1 MRLKEG
7 GNDLAVLIEGLIIL
21 RENSPVVV
29 CDGRLVCRDGIGETV
44 YDPGC
49 GTGGFLAQSYEYM
62 KVRAKSAVD
71 LATLKQRTFYGRE
84 KDTLIYP
91 IALLNLVL
99 HGIDEPRIW
108 HGNTL
113 SKTPVSEALFQGT
126 PAFFDVVLMNPPFGG
141 KEGKEAQTVE
151 EICRAEK
158 KKHGVTL
165 KALEAWNAKAR
176 EAREALAK
184 AETIE
189 NAAFDLKAVNPNRV
203 IEVDIRTPA
212 DLLAEIEVRGREA
225 DAALTHLRSL
235 LVNDDDHGANEK
247 TSHART

>member
-1 MRLKEG
+1 VKTNLVFFRKGSPTERIWYYDLSDVKVGKKTPMKLARFEEFFCLLQDRADSERSWTLDFATRLQKAL
-7 GNDLAVLIEGLIIL
+7 DDAAPL
-21 RENSPVVV
+21 RARHEA
-29 CDGRLVCRDGIGETV
+29 
-44 YDPGC
+44 
-49 GTGGFLAQSYEYM
+49 AQSE
-62 KVRAKSAVD
+62 AKM
-71 LATLKQRTFYGRE
+71 L
-84 KDTLIYP
+84 
-91 IALLNLVL
+91 
-99 HGIDEPRIW
+99 
-108 HGNTL
+108 
-113 SKTPVSEALFQGT
+113 
-126 PAFFDVVLMNPPFGG
+126 
-141 KEGKEAQTVE
+141 E